1 MKKMLFFSIV
11 IFQIFK
17 LISTYDKKLNNTLS
31 IEITKSKSHE
41 DQTGQLIPLVVTISS
56 SDIDEK
62 VKGVDII
69 FVVDVSG
76 SMAGEKLDLVKESLK
91 YLVSI
96 MDERD
101 RFALVTFSDSSYL
114 INDLTK
120 MTRDN
125 KNEVI
130 TNINILRD
138 IGGTNIYSGLE
149 EGLSLLRENYTY
161 SDNVASIIL
170 LSDGLDNYL
179 YYQVVNRFNELLI
192 QQNKKEYMLLLYILL
207 GMVKVMMQT

>member
-41 DQTGQLIPLVVTISS
+41 DQTGKLTPLVVTISS

-76 SMAGEKLDLVKESLK
+76 SMAGDKLDLVKESLK

-114 INDLTK
+114 IDDLTK
-120 MTRDN
+120 MTHDN
-125 KNEVI
+125 KIEVI
-130 TNINILRD
+130 NNINVLKNK
-138 IGGTNIYSGLE
+138 GNTNIYSGLE
-149 EGLSLLRENYTY
+149 KSLSLL
-161 SDNVASIIL
+161 
-170 LSDGLDNYL
+170 
-179 YYQVVNRFNELLI
+179 
-192 QQNKKEYMLLLYILL
+192 
-207 GMVKVMMQT
+207 

>member
-101 RFALVTFSDSSYL
+101 KFALVTFSDDSY
-114 INDLTK
+114 IIDDLTK
-120 MTRDN
+120 MTPDN
-125 KNEVI
+125 KIEVI
-130 TNINILRD
+130 KD
-138 IGGTNIYSGLE
+138 ITDLIYIDGTNIYSGLE
-149 EGLSLLRENYTY
+149 KGLSLLRENYTY
-161 SDNVASIIL
+161 SYNAASIIL

-179 YYQVVNRFNELLI
+179 YSQVVN
-192 QQNKKEYMLLLYILL
+192 MLLLYMLL

>member
-1 MKKMLFFSIV
+1 MKKILFFSII

-41 DQTGQLIPLVVTISS
+41 DQTGKLTPLVVTISS

-76 SMAGEKLDLVKESLK
+76 SMAGDKLDLVKESLK

-114 INDLTK
+114 IDDLTK
-120 MTRDN
+120 MTHDN
-125 KNEVI
+125 KIEVI
-130 TNINILRD
+130 NNINVLKNKD
-138 IGGTNIYSGLE
+138 NTNIYSGLE
-149 EGLSLLRENYTY
+149 KSLSLL
-161 SDNVASIIL
+161 
-170 LSDGLDNYL
+170 
-179 YYQVVNRFNELLI
+179 
-192 QQNKKEYMLLLYILL
+192 
-207 GMVKVMMQT
+207 